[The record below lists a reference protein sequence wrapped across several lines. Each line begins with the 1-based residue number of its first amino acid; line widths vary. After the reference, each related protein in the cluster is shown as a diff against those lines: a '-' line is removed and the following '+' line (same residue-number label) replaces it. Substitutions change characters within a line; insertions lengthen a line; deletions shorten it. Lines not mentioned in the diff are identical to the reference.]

1 METSKRNLHL
11 RQVCSTD
18 RELLFVWANDSVVRA
33 NAFHT
38 EQIPYADH
46 VKWFADMMADNAI
59 YQYILCEN
67 EIPVGQIR
75 FNMEGDRA
83 FIDYSIAAKFRGMGY
98 GTALIQLLLQELETA
113 KIPNEITFVG
123 QVKRE
128 NHASAN
134 VFEKCGFTPVKK
146 KDYIQYELVWR
157 RHGMRIIIATIKS
170 WNIAR
175 AQALQEKYRGVH
187 DICIFTKKEEFTA
200 ERVCDF
206 QPDYIFLPH
215 WSYIMPREI
224 TDNWECVLFHMTDL
238 PYGRGGSPLQNLIV
252 RGHKETKISAI
263 KMTEKLDGGPVY
275 MKHALS
281 LEGSAQ
287 EIFIRCADIIFAK
300 MIPLFLEGG
309 SQQKLKPV
317 PQQGEPV
324 VFKRRK
330 PEESRLTPEMDLEK
344 IYDYI
349 RMLDA
354 EGYPKAF
361 LEFGKY
367 CLEFGQADFSKEKK
381 ELSARVVFRC
391 KEEDLENEDHI
402 GGGSAPR

>member
-1 METSKRNLHL
+1 
-11 RQVCSTD
+11 
-18 RELLFVWANDSVVRA
+18 
-33 NAFHT
+33 
-38 EQIPYADH
+38 
-46 VKWFADMMADNAI
+46 
-59 YQYILCEN
+59 
-67 EIPVGQIR
+67 
-75 FNMEGDRA
+75 
-83 FIDYSIAAKFRGMGY
+83 
-98 GTALIQLLLQELETA
+98 
-113 KIPNEITFVG
+113 
-123 QVKRE
+123 
-128 NHASAN
+128 
-134 VFEKCGFTPVKK
+134 
-146 KDYIQYELVWR
+146 
-157 RHGMRIIIATIKS
+157 MRIIIATIKS

-175 AQALQEKYRGVH
+175 AQELQKKYKGVH
-187 DICIFTKKEEFTA
+187 DICIYTKREEFTA
-200 ERVCDF
+200 ENVCDF

-224 TDNWECVLFHMTDL
+224 TDNWECVVFHMTDL

-287 EIFIRCADIIFAK
+287 EIFIRCADIIFAE

-317 PQQGEPV
+317 PQEGEPV
-324 VFKRRK
+324 IFKRRK
-330 PEESRLTPEMDLEK
+330 PEESQLTPEMDLEK

-361 LEFGKY
+361 LEFGAY
-367 CLEFGQADFSKEKK
+367 CLEFEQADFSKEKK
-381 ELSARVVFRC
+381 ELSARVVFRQ
-391 KEEDLENEDHI
+391 KTQE
-402 GGGSAPR
+402 